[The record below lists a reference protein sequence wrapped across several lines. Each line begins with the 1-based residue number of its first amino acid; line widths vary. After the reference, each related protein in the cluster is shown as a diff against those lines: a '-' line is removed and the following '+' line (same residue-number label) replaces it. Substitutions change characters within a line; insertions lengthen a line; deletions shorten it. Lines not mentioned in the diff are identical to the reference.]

1 MKQMVRVS
9 LGDLEAQTRTLD
21 LEILK
26 LDRRGAHITPFEHLR
41 ATELKKLRL
50 VTKDRLHDLSEA
62 RR

>member
-26 LDRRGAHITPFEHLR
+26 LDRRGAHITPIEHLR
-41 ATELKKLRL
+41 ATQLKKIRL
-50 VTKDRLHDLSEA
+50 AAKDRLSEL